1 MAEVFTP
8 TPIKLTDRAVS
19 KAKELIDG
27 EGNPSLHLRV
37 FVTGGGCSG
46 FQYGFSFDD
55 ESQED
60 DTEIVKDGVKVV
72 VDAMSYQ
79 YLVGSTV
86 DYSESLTGSQF
97 VVENPN
103 ASNASE
109 DTTSGCTVL
118 SIWSIRWVLWI
129 PPPHTTKMSM
139 SLDSALST
147 RTAVRRFS
155 VACTSVGS
163 INGN

>member
-1 MAEVFTP
+1 MAEVFVP
-8 TPIKLTDRAVS
+8 TPIKLTDRAVL
-19 KAKELIDG
+19 KVKELIDG

-55 ESQED
+55 EHQED
-60 DTEIVKDGVKVV
+60 DTEIVKGGIKLV
-72 VDAMSYQ
+72 VDGMSYQ

-103 ASNASE
+103 A
-109 DTTSGCTVL
+109 
-118 SIWSIRWVLWI
+118 
-129 PPPHTTKMSM
+129 
-139 SLDSALST
+139 LST
-147 RTAVRRFS
+147 CGCGASFS
-155 VACTSVGS
+155 L
-163 INGN
+163 